1 LALGIKRAN
10 LNPHS
15 RCGILRDIAVAVAI
29 FFVRSCGIS
38 RGKRDVM
45 VAFCRLLGMAVA
57 LVTGAILV
65 VPAFAQEPEPER
77 CPRFVAAIPKA
88 TPASYIL
95 RAQAEESEV
104 RLTYIGHS
112 TFLIESPAGVTIAT
126 DYNDIERPAIV
137 PEIVTMNRAH
147 SSHFSFYPEPEIV
160 HVLRG
165 WGENG
170 VPARHE
176 LTVRDVWIR
185 NVTTNIRGGFGM
197 SATIQRDMNSMFVF
211 EVAGLCI
218 AHLGH
223 LHHPLTPDHLKAL
236 GRIDQFN
243 EPFGLSVAE
252 AMMCGTPVIAFNKG
266 AMPELIQHE
275 QTGFLVKNVSEAVE
289 AVHQI
294 GSISRFHC
302 REWALVNFSQEKM
315 VADYITV
322 YKKLLQSGSRIS

>member
-1 LALGIKRAN
+1 
-10 LNPHS
+10 
-15 RCGILRDIAVAVAI
+15 
-29 FFVRSCGIS
+29 
-38 RGKRDVM
+38 M

-236 GRIDQFN
+236 GRIDVVLAPVDGTYTLNVDDMIGVLQDIAA
-243 EPFGLSVAE
+243 PLVIPMHYFGHSTLARFIGRLE
-252 AMMCGTPVIAFNKG
+252 
-266 AMPELIQHE
+266 EHY
-275 QTGFLVKNVSEAVE
+275 AVE
-289 AVHQI
+289 LSDVP
-294 GSISRFHC
+294 SVDLSRSTLPA
-302 REWALVNFSQEKM
+302 RATVLVLPPQ
-315 VADYITV
+315 
-322 YKKLLQSGSRIS
+322 